1 MLGQTEHHSSIVAH
15 SKFRHNAF
23 YQQQPMKEMNETG
36 SKVGKITLET
46 ENDFKIL

>member
-36 SKVGKITLET
+36 RVGKITLET
-46 ENDFKIL
+46 ENDSKIL